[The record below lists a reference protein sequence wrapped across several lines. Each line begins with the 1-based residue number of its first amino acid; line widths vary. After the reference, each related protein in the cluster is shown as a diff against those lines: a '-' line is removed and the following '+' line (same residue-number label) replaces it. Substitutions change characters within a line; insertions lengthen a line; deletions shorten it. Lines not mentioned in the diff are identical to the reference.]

1 MAEKWP
7 YAARRALELIEVLS
21 EALFHY
27 IAFLRKGD
35 IEDYNYAE
43 GVMRKVFRKWRGL
56 EDQGSSRPMGL

>member
-1 MAEKWP
+1 MATERWP
-7 YAARRALELIEVLS
+7 YAAKRALELVELIS

-43 GVMRKVFRKWRGL
+43 ELMKKAFRKWRGL
-56 EDQGSSRPMGL
+56 